1 MKINLHAMQQIIIS
15 SKDAVRIQSSIDKA
29 RSGGI
34 HAPINLQPLAN
45 EINNAKR
52 VDPEKMPPDVV
63 TMNSIVVLQN
73 LKTNKT
79 LQVQIVYPEE
89 ADMSKNK
96 VSIFAPVGTALLG
109 YRIGDTVKWKVP
121 SGIVEFK
128 ILELIYQPES
138 SKNYDL

>member
-1 MKINLHAMQQIIIS
+1 MQQIIIS
-15 SKDAVRIQSSIDKA
+15 SRDAVRIQNRIDKA

-45 EINNAKR
+45 ELNKAKR
-52 VDPEKMPPDVV
+52 VDPEKIPSDVI

-79 LQVQIVYPEE
+79 MQVQIVYPED
-89 ADMSKNK
+89 ADMTKNK
-96 VSIFAPVGTALLG
+96 VSIFAPIGTALLG
-109 YRIGDTVKWKVP
+109 SRKGDTVKWKVP

-128 ILELIYQPES
+128 ILDLLYQPES